1 MPSRYCTTFMGW
13 LVAALTN
20 SHAPRFFGLGALLS
34 IGAALQLLSQSLRAW
49 GPPFG
54 LFAVT
59 FFITGLGQ
67 AYQDSH
73 ANTFVSSVKAAH
85 RWLGFIHAM
94 YGFGCLVSPF
104 VATAIASTNP
114 PRWMLFYLFPLGLSL
129 VNLISVVLA
138 FSDSINVIRSRRD
151 NETRGEES
159 GRNKSALKEVRHVL
173 KLRDLWIISLF
184 YFLYLGASFAA
195 GGKKHSRS
203 SHNSPNANKTAFRM
217 GRTVSC
223 HCPSRESR
231 HHGLR
236 AVGILRRGIFGKIDS
251 C

>member
-1 MPSRYCTTFMGW
+1 LGW

-20 SHAPRFFGLGALLS
+20 SHAPKFFGLGALLS

-67 AYQDSH
+67 AYQDSY
-73 ANTFVSSVKAAH
+73 ANTFVSSVKTAH

-104 VATAIASTNP
+104 VATTVASSDP
-114 PRWMLFYLFPLGLSL
+114 SRWMLFYLFPLGLSM
-129 VNLISVVLA
+129 VNLTSVVVA
-138 FSDSINVIRSRRD
+138 FRDSINVIRSRRD
-151 NETRGEES
+151 SDGGENPS
-159 GRNKSALKEVRHVL
+159 GRNSNAMKEVRQVL

-184 YFLYLGASFAA
+184 YFLYLGVSFAA
-195 GGKKHSRS
+195 GGKKR
-203 SHNSPNANKTAFRM
+203 TAILHFIQERESDDLMFRV
-217 GRTVSC
+217 GGTISC
-223 HCPSRESR
+223 HCPSWEPR
-231 HHGLR
+231 HDGLCPIR
-236 AVGILRRGIFGKIDS
+236 VLWWCLLGKADFS
-251 C
+251 

>member
-1 MPSRYCTTFMGW
+1 MGW

-20 SHAPRFFGLGALLS
+20 SHAPKFFGLGALLA

-94 YGFGCLVSPF
+94 YGFGCLISPF
-104 VATAIASTNP
+104 VATAIASANP
-114 PRWMLFYLFPLGLSL
+114 SNWMLFYLFPLGLSVL
-129 VNLISVVLA
+129 NVAFVVVT
-138 FSDSINVIRSRRD
+138 FRDSIKVIRTTS
-151 NETRGEES
+151 NAETDGEES
-159 GRNKSALKEVRHVL
+159 GRNKSAMEEVRQVL

-184 YFLYLGASFAA
+184 YFLYLGVGFTMS
-195 GGKKHSRS
+195 GKKP
-203 SHNSPNANKTAFRM
+203 SHNLQTKSNN
-217 GRTVSC
+217 
-223 HCPSRESR
+223 
-231 HHGLR
+231 
-236 AVGILRRGIFGKIDS
+236 
-251 C
+251 